1 MLIPELLQRRIELK
15 RVSFLGGMQLVVDQA
30 RKEGAVTLAPQCA
43 LRRFEETYG
52 LVRLDMQEKPLCAWE
67 TILLG
72 SHAKKEAVQELLR
85 FSMKEARNIVTEYSL
100 ETEHTGC

>member
-43 LRRFEETYG
+43 LRRFDFC
-52 LVRLDMQEKPLCAWE
+52 VKRDKRM
-67 TILLG
+67 
-72 SHAKKEAVQELLR
+72 
-85 FSMKEARNIVTEYSL
+85 
-100 ETEHTGC
+100 